1 MSALAKLDH
10 DRIVSRQR
18 TLDEL
23 RRARV
28 TLEQRG
34 GNSTTFALKAERA
47 EAALARTPKSRN
59 DLVHDIDSRRDLN
72 AQLVGELQAANQKL
86 QVDTARPRKRVGR
99 RGNAAAPS
107 VPWRS
112 RLAGG
117 VERGSPLGAL
127 CQFALR
133 QLGSKSTRRKG
144 RPSPPSMTA
153 SSHTPM
159 PSAASATS

>member
-1 MSALAKLDH
+1 MRRSRNGGRQLDG
-10 DRIVSRQR
+10 
-18 TLDEL
+18 L
-23 RRARV
+23 R
-28 TLEQRG
+28 
-34 GNSTTFALKAERA
+34 LKAESA
-47 EAALARTPKSRN
+47 EAALARTAKARN

-86 QVDTARPRKRVGR
+86 QVTLRDLASASADAATLPIRPF
-99 RGNAAAPS
+99 RGDLDWPVAS
-107 VPWRS
+107 S
-112 RLAGG
+112 G
-117 VERGSPLGAL
+117 GSPLGRAL
-127 CQFALR
+127 PVRPL